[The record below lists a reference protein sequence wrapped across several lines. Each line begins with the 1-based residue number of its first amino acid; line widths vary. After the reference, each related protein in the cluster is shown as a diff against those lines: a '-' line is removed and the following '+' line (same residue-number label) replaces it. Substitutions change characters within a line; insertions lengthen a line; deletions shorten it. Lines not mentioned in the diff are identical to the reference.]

1 MSMTPPPGWYPDP
14 TAPPSE
20 RWWDGAAWTEHRRQ
34 PQNTPAAPQAFGPPV
49 EPPLPATG
57 PHRPPA
63 APGRRAKTIALA
75 AAGIV
80 LVASIATGA
89 VLLGRGDDDPRTRT
103 SPTSSAST
111 PTDPTATASSVEPT
125 PTEDASTAVDQL
137 NGITLP
143 VLEGWQKAENVV
155 DDDMLITTPRTYDCP
170 GDSGL
175 CRHGT
180 VVSRTVT
187 GTDETSPEVIAK
199 RDIKDAADASYD
211 KNGINQQPFGGIESH
226 QQIAARQTA
235 VAGRAGYLVR
245 WKVKTAKG
253 PGGYVQSVV
262 FPSSVGSESLVT
274 VRITVD
280 AGQDAPPLS
289 DMDRIVKG
297 IRAAGDSGSDGGVGS
312 SIGPTVT
319 P

>member
-1 MSMTPPPGWYPDP
+1 MTPPPGWYPDP
-14 TAPPSE
+14 TAPPTE

-49 EPPLPATG
+49 EPPLPAAG
-57 PHRPPA
+57 PQLPPA
-63 APGRRAKTIALA
+63 APGRRAKAIALA

-80 LVASIATGA
+80 LVAAIATGA
-89 VLLGRGDDDPRTRT
+89 VLLGRGDDDPRSRT
-103 SPTSSAST
+103 APTTSTPT
-111 PTDPTATASSVEPT
+111 PTDPTATASSAEPT
-125 PTEDASTAVDQL
+125 PTEDASTAADLL

-143 VLEGWQKAENVV
+143 VLDGWQKAENVV
-155 DDDMLITTPRTYDCP
+155 DDDMLITTPGTYDCP

-180 VVSRTVT
+180 IVSRTVT
-187 GTDETSPEVIAK
+187 GTDETSPEAIAEQ
-199 RDIKDAADASYD
+199 DIKDAANASYD
-211 KNGINQQPFGGIESH
+211 KNGVDRQPFGGIESH

-262 FPSSVGSESLVT
+262 FPSSAGSESLVT

-280 AGQDAPPLS
+280 AGEDAPPLT

-297 IRAAGDSGSDGGVGS
+297 IRAAGDSGADGGVGS

>member
-14 TAPPSE
+14 TAPPAE

-34 PQNTPAAPQAFGPPV
+34 PQSAAAPAQQGFGPPAQ
-49 EPPLPATG
+49 PSGG
-57 PHRPPA
+57 P
-63 APGRRAKTIALA
+63 GGGGGGSRARIIAMA
-75 AAGIV
+75 AAGVV
-80 LVASIATGA
+80 LVASIATGVV
-89 VLLGRGDDDPRTRT
+89 VLGKGDDKPEARTGPT
-103 SPTSSAST
+103 TAAPSTGEPSPTQSA
-111 PTDPTATASSVEPT
+111 DPT
-125 PTEDASTAVDQL
+125 PTEDASTVVDQL

-143 VLEGWQKAENVV
+143 VLDGWQKAENVV

-187 GTDETSPEVIAK
+187 GTDETSPEAVAK
-199 RDIKDAADASYD
+199 KDIKDAADASYD

-226 QQIAARQTA
+226 QQVAARQTA

-245 WKVKTAKG
+245 WKVRTAKG
-253 PGGYVQSVV
+253 PGGYVESVV

-280 AGQDAPPLS
+280 AGPDAPPLS
-289 DMDRIVKG
+289 DIDRIVKG
-297 IRAAGDSGSDGGVGS
+297 IEAVGGGTSDGGVGS
-312 SIGPTVT
+312 SIGPTDT

>member
-14 TAPPSE
+14 TAPPTE
-20 RWWDGAAWTEHRRQ
+20 RWWDGAAWTDHRRQ
-34 PQNTPAAPQAFGPPV
+34 PQNTPAAPQGFGPAG
-49 EPPLPATG
+49 EPPQPQPALPG
-57 PHRPPA
+57 
-63 APGRRAKTIALA
+63 GRAKTVALA

-80 LVASIATGA
+80 LVASVATGA
-89 VLLGRGDDDPRTRT
+89 VLLGRGDDGPQARKGPTTSAPSSTDP
-103 SPTSSAST
+103 
-111 PTDPTATASSVEPT
+111 DPTATASSAEPT
-125 PTEDASTAVDQL
+125 PTEDVSTVVDQL

-143 VLEGWQKAENVV
+143 VLDGWQKAENVV
-155 DDDMLITTPRTYDCP
+155 DDDMFITTPRTYDCP

-187 GTDETSPEVIAK
+187 GTDETSPEVVAK

-211 KNGINQQPFGGIESH
+211 KNGIEQQPFGGIVSH

-235 VAGRAGYLVR
+235 VAGRAGYVVR
-245 WKVKTAKG
+245 WKVKTEKG
-253 PGGYVQSVV
+253 PGGYVESVV
-262 FPSSVGSESLVT
+262 FPSSVGSESLVA

-280 AGQDAPPLS
+280 AGADAPPLS

-297 IRAAGDSGSDGGVGS
+297 IKAVGDSASDGGVGS
-312 SIGPTVT
+312 SIGPQET